1 LSPYYVPQATGS
13 ACSLAAI
20 TMLVNALS
28 GLPTHSTEPL
38 VTQRTLLDAV
48 DNRMWAEATA
58 ERGAGV
64 RWEEFERYLRL
75 SLEAFKLN
83 AELEI
88 LRPHDSS
95 VSTLANLQRM
105 LIENEASDRDIV
117 LVYFNQGVLTGDW
130 DGPHISPIAAY
141 DADHGRVLVM
151 DVDRQW
157 YIP

>member
-1 LSPYYVPQATGS
+1 IRDPLVTGVQTC
-13 ACSLAAI
+13 ALPI
-20 TMLVNALS
+20 FNALR

-83 AELEI
+83 AEVEI
-88 LRPHDSS
+88 LRRSEE
-95 VSTLANLQRM
+95 R
-105 LIENEASDRDIV
+105 
-117 LVYFNQGVLTGDW
+117 
-130 DGPHISPIAAY
+130 
-141 DADHGRVLVM
+141 RVGKGCV
-151 DVDRQW
+151 VRW
-157 YIP
+157 SA